1 MKGSDKFLL
10 LLLAAIALI
19 VIAALVAVLRAP
31 APTYQPEETPQGVA
45 HNYLLAL
52 RQGDYERAYRYLSP
66 DLPGLPSVAGFADD
80 VARNPWQF
88 ERGDNTA
95 VTVEDAHIFG
105 DGTARVSVMLTT
117 FNNGLFS
124 SSYARPFGLT
134 LEPDGDTWRLIDGE
148 DYWDYCWTSNDCE
161 PQLPID

>member
-10 LLLAAIALI
+10 LLLAVIVLI
-19 VIAALVAVLRAP
+19 VVAALVAVLRAP
-31 APTYQPEETPQGVA
+31 APAYQAEDTPQGVA

-52 RQGDYERAYRYLSP
+52 RQGDYERAYAYLSP
-66 DLPGLPSVAGFADD
+66 DLPGLPSMAGFVDD

-95 VTVEDAHIFG
+95 VVVDDAQIFS
-105 DGTARVSVMLTT
+105 DGTARVSITLTT
-117 FNNGLFS
+117 FNNGFLGG
-124 SSYARPFGLT
+124 SYARPFGLI
-134 LEPDGDTWRLIDGE
+134 LKPVSNTWRLIDGE

-161 PQLPID
+161 TTLPID